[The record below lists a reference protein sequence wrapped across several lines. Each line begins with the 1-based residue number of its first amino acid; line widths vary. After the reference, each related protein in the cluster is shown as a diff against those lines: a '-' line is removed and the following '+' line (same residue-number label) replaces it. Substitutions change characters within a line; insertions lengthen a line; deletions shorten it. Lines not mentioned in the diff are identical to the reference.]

1 MANQFQRNKVA
12 SALAWEK
19 YIKSNGEG
27 AASAKDKNG
36 ILLPKLFWST
46 VRKNW
51 STDRKKNFWKLRPK
65 AENFQNFWD
74 H

>member
-27 AASAKDKNG
+27 AASAKDKDG
-36 ILLPKLFWST
+36 ILLPKLFWSP
-46 VRKNW
+46 VRKKKC
-51 STDRKKNFWKLRPK
+51 SSDREKL
-65 AENFQNFWD
+65 
-74 H
+74 